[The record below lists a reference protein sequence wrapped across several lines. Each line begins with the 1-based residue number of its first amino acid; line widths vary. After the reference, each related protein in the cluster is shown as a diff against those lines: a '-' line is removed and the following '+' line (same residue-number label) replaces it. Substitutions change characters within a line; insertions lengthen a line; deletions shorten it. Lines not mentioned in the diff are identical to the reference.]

1 MRRIDR
7 ILVVSTN
14 SVQLH
19 FASLSMGRVMTQ
31 ENIHLGASVAPRATV
46 EANPAFKLLPL
57 TLTVFI
63 GFLTVGLQLPV
74 LPLHLHDTLGMGT
87 LVIGLVVGA
96 QFAAALLSRA
106 WAGNFAD
113 MRGGKR
119 AVMVGLVTAT
129 VSALLYLLSLAFLST
144 PVLSVW
150 LLLVGRVL
158 LAVGESLVVTGA
170 LGWGI
175 GRVGPQHAGKVMAW
189 NGIAMYGAFAL
200 GAPLSVA
207 LNSGWGFMGAVVASV
222 FIPLLALAVVAG
234 VRAVAPTANQRTPF
248 YKMLGAVWV
257 PGMGLA
263 FCSVGFG
270 VVTAF
275 IALLFAARDWGN
287 ASLAFTA
294 FGLAF
299 IGARLLFGHLPDKI
313 GGARVAL
320 VCVVIEAVGL
330 LFIWSADTAIL
341 AYLGAALT
349 GFGYSLA
356 FPGFG
361 VEAVRRAPPQAR
373 GLAMGAYVAFL
384 DISLGITSPLA
395 GVLASGW
402 GIEAVY
408 LAGAIAVALSFGVA
422 LMLLRGREIQVQY
435 KS

>member
-1 MRRIDR
+1 
-7 ILVVSTN
+7 
-14 SVQLH
+14 
-19 FASLSMGRVMTQ
+19 MTQ
-31 ENIHLGASVAPRATV
+31 ENVHHGAAPAPQATV
-46 EANPAFKLLPL
+46 EANPVLRLLPL

-63 GFLTVGLQLPV
+63 GFLPIGLQLPV

-87 LVIGLVVGA
+87 WVIGLVVGA

-119 AVMVGLVTAT
+119 AVMAGLVTAA
-129 VSALLYLLSLAFLST
+129 VSALVYLLSLAFVAT

-175 GRVGPQHAGKVMAW
+175 GLVGPQHAGKVMAW
-189 NGIAMYGAFAL
+189 NGIAMYGAYAL
-200 GAPLSVA
+200 GAPFGVA
-207 LNSGWGFMGAVVASV
+207 LNSGWGFMGIVVASM

-234 VRAVAPTANQRTPF
+234 VRAVAPMATRRTPF

-299 IGARLLFGHLPDKI
+299 IGARLLFGHLPDRI

-330 LFIWSADTAIL
+330 LLIWDADTAFVS
-341 AYLGAALT
+341 YVGAAFT

-361 VEAVRRAPPQAR
+361 VEAVRRAPPQSR

-408 LAGAIAVALSFGVA
+408 LGAAVAVALSFGVA
-422 LMLLRGREIQVQY
+422 LMLLGSREIQVQY

>member
-1 MRRIDR
+1 
-7 ILVVSTN
+7 
-14 SVQLH
+14 
-19 FASLSMGRVMTQ
+19 MTQ
-31 ENIHLGASVAPRATV
+31 ETLHHGAAQAPQATV
-46 EANPAFKLLPL
+46 EANPVLRLLPL

-63 GFLTVGLQLPV
+63 GFLTIGLQLPV
-74 LPLHLHDTLGMGT
+74 LPLHVHDTLGMGT

-119 AVMVGLVTAT
+119 AVMAGLVTAA
-129 VSALLYLLSLAFLST
+129 VSALVYLLSLAFVAT

-175 GRVGPQHAGKVMAW
+175 GLVGPQHAGKVMAW
-189 NGIAMYGAFAL
+189 NGIAMYGAYAL
-200 GAPLSVA
+200 GAPLGVA
-207 LNSGWGFMGAVVASV
+207 LNLGWGFMGIVVASM
-222 FIPLLALAVVAG
+222 FIPLLALAVVAS
-234 VRAVAPTANQRTPF
+234 VRAVAPTATRRTPF
-248 YKMLGAVWV
+248 YTMLGAVWV

-299 IGARLLFGHLPDKI
+299 IGARLLFGHLPDRI

-330 LFIWSADTAIL
+330 LLIWDADTAFV
-341 AYLGAALT
+341 AYVGAAFT

-361 VEAVRRAPPQAR
+361 VEAVRRAPPQSR

-402 GIEAVY
+402 GIEEVY
-408 LAGAIAVALSFGVA
+408 LGAAVAVALSFGVA
-422 LMLLRGREIQVQY
+422 LMLLGSREIQVQY

>member
-1 MRRIDR
+1 MT
-7 ILVVSTN
+7 LMT
-14 SVQLH
+14 H
-19 FASLSMGRVMTQ
+19 KHTHPASS
-31 ENIHLGASVAPRATV
+31 ATSGDAG
-46 EANPAFKLLPL
+46 ANPVLKLLPL

-63 GFLTVGLQLPV
+63 GFLTIGMQLPV

-96 QFAAALLSRA
+96 QFAAALFSRS

-113 MRGGKR
+113 IRGTKR
-119 AVMVGLVTAT
+119 AVIAGLVTAACSGL
-129 VSALLYLLSLAFLST
+129 VYLVSLAFVEV
-144 PVLSVW
+144 PVVSVW
-150 LLLVGRVL
+150 LLLLGRVI
-158 LAVGESLVVTGA
+158 LAMGESLIVTGA

-175 GRVGPQHAGKVMAW
+175 GLVGPQHAGKVMAW

-200 GAPLSVA
+200 GAPAGVF
-207 LNSGWGFMGAVVASV
+207 LNAAWGFMGIAVSSV
-222 FIPLLALAVVAG
+222 FIPLLALLVVAN
-234 VRAVAPTANQRTPF
+234 VTAVAPTATRRTPF
-248 YKMLGAVWV
+248 YQVLGTVWT
-257 PGMGLA
+257 PGLGLA

-275 IALLFAARDWGN
+275 IALLFASRGWGN
-287 ASLAFTA
+287 SSLAFTA

-299 IGARLLFGHLPDKI
+299 IGARLLFGHLPDKL
-313 GGARVAL
+313 GGAQVAL

-330 LFIWSADTAIL
+330 LLIWGADTAL
-341 AYLGAALT
+341 VAYLGTALT

-361 VEAVRRAPPQAR
+361 VEAVRRAPAQTR
-373 GLAMGAYVAFL
+373 SLAMGAYVAFL
-384 DISLGITSPLA
+384 DISLGLTSPLA

-408 LAGAIAVALSFGVA
+408 LGGAVTVALSFGVA
-422 LMLLRGREIQVQY
+422 LMLLMERADGKQAVPVHY

>member
-1 MRRIDR
+1 
-7 ILVVSTN
+7 
-14 SVQLH
+14 
-19 FASLSMGRVMTQ
+19 MTQ
-31 ENIHLGASVAPRATV
+31 ENIHLGASVAPRATL
-46 EANPAFKLLPL
+46 EANPALKLLPL

-63 GFLTVGLQLPV
+63 GFLTIGLQLPV

-119 AVMVGLVTAT
+119 AVTVGLVTAAFG
-129 VSALLYLLSLAFLST
+129 ALVYLLSLAFVST

-189 NGIAMYGAFAL
+189 NGIAMYGAYAL
-200 GAPLSVA
+200 GAPLGVA
-207 LNSGWGFMGAVVASV
+207 LNSGWGFMGIVVASA

-234 VRAVAPTANQRTPF
+234 VRGAAPTATRRTPF
-248 YKMLGAVWV
+248 YKMFGAVWV

-313 GGARVAL
+313 GGARVAS

-330 LFIWSADTAIL
+330 LLIWSADTAII